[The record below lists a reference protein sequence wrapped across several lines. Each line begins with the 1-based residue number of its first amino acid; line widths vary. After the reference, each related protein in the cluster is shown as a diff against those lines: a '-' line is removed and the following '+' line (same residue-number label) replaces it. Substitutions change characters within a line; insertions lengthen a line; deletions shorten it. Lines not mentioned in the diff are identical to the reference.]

1 MPRRPKD
8 QRALLSLHRVRIL
21 WRGADLPQ
29 RGEGWHRRHTRGGVG
44 GTRGVVWAAHAGWH
58 RWHTRGGVGSRRF
71 VRLASGIGG
80 VTCSLAGSTLE
91 ESVSAALLGFL
102 TRAAGLIDGVS
113 ELTGKR
119 GEPKTEDR
127 SCCAGL
133 VAAPVQNPAPSCTG
147 RCGGADELREGA
159 SDGGGLGNPGML
171 EVSCAAVLP
180 GNSRGRA
187 PLRVD

>member
-1 MPRRPKD
+1 MGTELERWACAALFGASGLTKELTMGPWRTRSKLEGIACRGDPKTSE
-8 QRALLSLHRVRIL
+8 RCCPCTEFASF
-21 WRGADLPQ
+21 
-29 RGEGWHRRHTRGGVG
+29 GGG
-44 GTRGVVWAAHAGWH
+44 RT
-58 RWHTRGGVGSRRF
+58 
-71 VRLASGIGG
+71 SGIGG